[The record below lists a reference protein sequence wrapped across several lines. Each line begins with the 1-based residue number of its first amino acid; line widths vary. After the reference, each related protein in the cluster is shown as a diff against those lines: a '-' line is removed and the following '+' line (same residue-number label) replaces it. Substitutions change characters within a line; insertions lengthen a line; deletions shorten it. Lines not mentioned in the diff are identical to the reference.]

1 MDNVHI
7 VLIVSESP
15 PPLQVPPFPSYRI
28 ILARSSPSKD
38 CRWLASRPG
47 PLRAVPGS
55 RIYYEG
61 KRGECGACRRWRSR
75 RVVPVFGF
83 LGPLIHVARSRPRH
97 PAAPD
102 REALAFGVC
111 HSICFNWSLR
121 PGAVEYYQLLTR
133 VRWFSLIHGRRGN
146 TSNQL
151 KKQKMNQIQTLIDA
165 VRKAIT
171 SNSPHDTIL
180 AAGIAAIPVLIV
192 CLIINRLR
200 HPDRSFLAAVGVSL
214 LGFFLVPTVSG
225 GAALLWVRTGGAGG
239 QAIGVGIVLHI
250 LRFWVFSRWLRSAP
264 RSARRPGRLPATR
277 MNSRSFGMK
286 LHGFGSNG

>member
-1 MDNVHI
+1 M
-7 VLIVSESP
+7 L
-15 PPLQVPPFPSYRI
+15 
-28 ILARSSPSKD
+28 
-38 CRWLASRPG
+38 
-47 PLRAVPGS
+47 
-55 RIYYEG
+55 
-61 KRGECGACRRWRSR
+61 
-75 RVVPVFGF
+75 PVFGF

-121 PGAVEYYQLLTR
+121 PGAVAYYQLLTR
-133 VRWFSLIHGRRGN
+133 VRWFPLIHGRRGN

-151 KKQKMNQIQTLIDA
+151 KKQKMNQIQTLIDT

-200 HPDRSFLAAVGVSL
+200 HPDRSFLAAVGS
-214 LGFFLVPTVSG
+214 PIRTTPR
-225 GAALLWVRTGGAGG
+225 ALASNPDELAE
-239 QAIGVGIVLHI
+239 
-250 LRFWVFSRWLRSAP
+250 LRDEVARLRVE
-264 RSARRPGRLPATR
+264 R
-277 MNSRSFGMK
+277 MNRGQMMKPSESR
-286 LHGFGSNG
+286 L